1 MSDNEYN
8 SLYYSL
14 KDNSKKE
21 LKHMLKRFD
30 IRMHKSCK
38 KNDYIIEL
46 IYCLDNMYD
55 DNQDT

>member
-1 MSDNEYN
+1 M
-8 SLYYSL
+8 
-14 KDNSKKE
+14 
-21 LKHMLKRFD
+21 LKHFD

-55 DNQDT
+55 DNQDS

>member
-1 MSDNEYN
+1 
-8 SLYYSL
+8 
-14 KDNSKKE
+14 
-21 LKHMLKRFD
+21 MLKRFD

-55 DNQDT
+55 DNQDS